1 MTRNESVMAFAGCII
16 VSLITMWYIT
26 GMMRLQ
32 NAITLNVAPGD
43 VGTVVVSVYLALETV
58 FGRYYLDT
66 FIILSSIVFWLG
78 SCQAIITLGET
89 TWLLVKGGVSLIVTQ
104 FFISGWEMIKII
116 ENQWPIPTDMSGNM
130 LNIVGQVWLYPVEW
144 FGITMSLAI
153 LGGLAIIAVC
163 CLSMFVLGYDLYGH
177 RMEPVV
183 NRIQIA
189 VKKKIPPLTLP
200 VWADRVRGQRMGEA
214 ETMPLT
220 KETADLISSPPQMI
234 GITSN
239 QEVPVLTDI
248 VTTPVIPAPP
258 KAAEPVR
265 LVAKTAPPKKELQ
278 VVKAV
283 SPKQVTQLPN
293 PSKGDVIEDKIRDGL
308 ITLGLGFT
316 DLNRHDGIFT
326 TRFTMSPTS
335 AVIGQ
340 QETWRKAEEEIARLM
355 GVGQNDVTFEVQ
367 DSHYVYVV
375 NKPSDA
381 RGTVLFKELIK
392 GSIASIPKG
401 VELPVLLG
409 TDVGANRVIKC
420 GFKLQDLLIVGRKGS
435 GKSSLLHSIL
445 IYQMLWSIKTKRLK
459 LAYYISDINGATAM
473 KYAPL
478 KDSFIQGTATSHLES
493 VKMLEKLA
501 NELQNRVA
509 LLQKYQCQHITTVNA
524 KLAKEGKDTLPIIF
538 IVLEEVGALFNDKGT
553 RERLGSIIA
562 SIVTTGRKY
571 GIFFY
576 SVGTFATKGMFGV
589 TGSNQGKALIEESTK
604 LSFLLNSPKDA
615 YTFGGANFPANK
627 LIETGD
633 ALLRDTGDKV
643 TRLHTPVFSKDHAE
657 NDGLID
663 RYIGHIKSEISKC
676 KA

>member
-1 MTRNESVMAFAGCII
+1 MTRNESVTAFAGCII
-16 VSLITMWYIT
+16 VSLVTMWYIT

-89 TWLLVKGGVSLIVTQ
+89 TWVLVKGGVSLIVTQ

-200 VWADRVRGQRMGEA
+200 AWADRVRGQRTEA
-214 ETMPLT
+214 IETTDPMPLIQ
-220 KETADLISSPPQMI
+220 ETVDPISRPPQRI

-248 VTTPVIPAPP
+248 VTATVMPAPP
-258 KAAEPVR
+258 KVTEPVR
-265 LVAKTAPPKKELQ
+265 LVAKAAPPKKALQ

-283 SPKQVTQLPN
+283 SPKPVTQLPN

-340 QETWRKAEEEIARLM
+340 QETWRKAEGEIARLM

-576 SVGTFATKGMFGV
+576 SVGTFAMKGIFGAS
-589 TGSNQGKALIEESTK
+589 GSRLIEESTK

-643 TRLHTPVFSKDHAE
+643 TRLHTPVFSRNHTD